1 MGKERVNGG
10 VDVFFVDW
18 IDGYS
23 IGRDP
28 LIYREEGGFIP
39 LGNLSHTQFTS
50 FP

>member
-18 IDGYS
+18 IDRYS

-28 LIYREEGGFIP
+28 LIYREECGLIP
-39 LGNLSHTQFTS
+39 LENIFHTQSTS